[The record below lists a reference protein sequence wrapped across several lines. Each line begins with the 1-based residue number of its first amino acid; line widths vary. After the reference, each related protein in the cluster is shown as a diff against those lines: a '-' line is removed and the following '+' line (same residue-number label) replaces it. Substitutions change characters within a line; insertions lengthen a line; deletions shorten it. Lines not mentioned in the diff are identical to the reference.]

1 MSRMSK
7 ERMEKALEQLKTIS
21 AEDYEKVKGIANVVR
36 PLRSVIH
43 KTPDDYGMTGWKDLV
58 IPPTTAPRWKPGTS
72 RPRVARATSWSYLTT
87 LCRCVARASPD
98 IWVSRGACMTR
109 SRSTS

>member
-1 MSRMSK
+1 MSRISK

-43 KTPDDYGMTGWKDLV
+43 KHRT
-58 IPPTTAPRWKPGTS
+58 ITA
-72 RPRVARATSWSYLTT
+72 
-87 LCRCVARASPD
+87 
-98 IWVSRGACMTR
+98 
-109 SRSTS
+109 